1 MGVNSVGLEKGS
13 VEGSPS
19 ICLPVLSVLLGPWGK
34 FRWPRKRF
42 SGFCGRFP
50 QLFFQ
55 FVFQS
60 SLRKRFCGRFPQLFL
75 AFVSQSFLV
84 MWKVPLTLL
93 CICLPVFSGYVEGS
107 PNSCAHLSLNILFE
121 KGSAEGSP
129 NIVSQAC
136 LFFWVLGANSAGLEK
151 SSLGSVEGSP
161 EFSFFL
167 SPSLLFEKGFVE
179 GSPNFSLHLSPSLFW
194 LPNSSVRLSLN
205 FLFEKGSVEGSPN
218 FFRNSALGSS
228 AIVKGFFPAN
238 GFRLPKGSLECSPNN
253 SLHLSHSLLRFF
265 RQIALASEK
274 VQWRVPPSILYICLP
289 SCFIKA
295 YLPVSSRGQ
304 SCVNCSHVSPI
315 QIQSE
320 ENNPSCHWC
329 WGILWAYF

>member
-1 MGVNSVGLEKGS
+1 M
-13 VEGSPS
+13 SPSLVCSSGTLGQIPLASKKVLWVLWKVPPTFLS
-19 ICLPVLSVLLGPWGK
+19 ICLPV
-34 FRWPRKRF
+34 F
-42 SGFCGRFP
+42 S
-50 QLFFQ
+50 
-55 FVFQS
+55 S
-60 SLRKRFCGRFPQLFL
+60 KKNCGRFPQLFL

-295 YLPVSSRGQ
+295 LWRVPPTVLYIYLPVSSRGQ